1 MTPGR
6 GVADASATVRGS
18 TTVYDVADHAGVSIA
33 TVSRVV
39 KDHPNVAT
47 TTRARVR
54 ASIEELGWRPSAT
67 ARALAGRTH
76 GAVAIVFPDLGGPY
90 YAEVIRGF
98 EARSVDRAAVHILA
112 THGRAGAEGLV
123 RDLAE
128 RVDGLVVMGETVRDD
143 VVADLVSGGLPV
155 VLLARPPVAGAPAI
169 RTDNDGSARVLA
181 GHLADHGHDE
191 VLFLGDLAGTPD
203 VADRFRGIAAGLEEY
218 GRPAP
223 RVVTPTGF
231 HRDDGAVAFR
241 RAWNG
246 GLRPTAIA
254 AANDQLA
261 VGICTAAA
269 ELGLA
274 VGSDLA
280 VTGWDDQP
288 VAGLVTPGL
297 TTVNQPMAEL
307 GRRAADAVF
316 DRAAGGQPDSVVLAT
331 DLVVR
336 ASCGCSP
343 ATPTTRAGP
352 GAHR

>member
-6 GVADASATVRGS
+6 GGTDAPVRDS
-18 TTVYDVADHAGVSIA
+18 TTVYDVAEHAGVSIA

-47 TTRARVR
+47 TTRTRVR
-54 ASIEELGWRPSAT
+54 ASIEALGWRPSAT
-67 ARALAGRTH
+67 ARALAARTH
-76 GAVAIVFPDLGGPY
+76 GAVGIVFPDLAGPY

-98 EARSVDRAAVHILA
+98 EGRSVDQAAVHILA
-112 THGRAGAEGLV
+112 THGRAGAEALV

-128 RVDGLVVMGETVRDD
+128 RVDGLVVMGETVRDE
-143 VVADLVSGGLPV
+143 VVADLVADGLPV
-155 VLLARPPVAGAPAI
+155 VLLARPPIDGAPAVQS
-169 RTDNDGSARVLA
+169 DNDRSARAL
-181 GHLADHGHDE
+181 GRHLVAHGHDD
-191 VLFLGDLAGTPD
+191 VAFLGDLDGTPD
-203 VADRFRGIAAGLEEY
+203 VAERLAGITAGLAED

-223 RVVTPTGF
+223 WVVTPAGF
-231 HRDDGAVAFR
+231 HRDDGAAAFR
-241 RAWNG
+241 RAWHD

-269 ELGLA
+269 ELGLV

-297 TTVNQPMAEL
+297 TTVAQPMVEL

-316 DRAAGGQPDSVVLAT
+316 DRAAGGQPDSVILAT
-331 DLVVR
+331 ELVVR
-336 ASCGCSP
+336 ASCGCPP